1 MYSHKKKL
9 HGFKFG
15 DRTAQ
20 AIGRFPI
27 QRTRKLSC
35 SQSPKL
41 MLKMIFRQR
50 KSFRLTTYEGRSE
63 NSRPEAEM
71 SLYDHNSAI
80 LFKKEP
86 SVGVL
91 QSFRF
96 ARFIALLW

>member
-1 MYSHKKKL
+1 MCFIGKGCSRQEYRNGHNHNISAKSHACGHIITSKNL
-9 HGFKFG
+9 
-15 DRTAQ
+15 Q
-20 AIGRFPI
+20 Y
-27 QRTRKLSC
+27 
-35 SQSPKL
+35 
-41 MLKMIFRQR
+41 
-50 KSFRLTTYEGRSE
+50 TYEGRSE

-86 SVGVL
+86 SVGAL

>member
-1 MYSHKKKL
+1 MEKN
-9 HGFKFG
+9 
-15 DRTAQ
+15 
-20 AIGRFPI
+20 I
-27 QRTRKLSC
+27 
-35 SQSPKL
+35 
-41 MLKMIFRQR
+41 
-50 KSFRLTTYEGRSE
+50 YEGRSE

-86 SVGVL
+86 SVGAL